1 MTKAY
6 VYNITPKGYQKGLTV
21 CFNKKP
27 TKVQMIDHIKKISN
41 RTCDQVFRSL
51 CYKCI
56 SGINTFGLIEKEGC
70 RNMLPV
76 FGSSKDNSKGTIAF
90 KILHI
95 TNIEDDNEK

>member
-21 CFNKKP
+21 CFNEKP
-27 TKVQMIDHIKKISN
+27 TKTQMMKHIKTISKKTN
-41 RTCDQVFRSL
+41 NEVFKSL
-51 CYKCI
+51 CNKCI
-56 SGINTFGLIEKEGC
+56 TSIDTFGLIEKEGC

-76 FGSSKDNSKGTIAF
+76 FGSSKDSSKGTIAF

-95 TNIEDDNEK
+95 TNIEDCSQ